1 MSKCINIRLEG
12 SGTEIQRPDWDFRGP
27 TSLVNW
33 LRSDLEAE
41 VSVSVRVLVTSE
53 DGAYLVVRYISH
65 GGVEVWCQG
74 WLLSSSLCGQMTYL
88 G

>member
-1 MSKCINIRLEG
+1 M
-12 SGTEIQRPDWDFRGP
+12 
-27 TSLVNW
+27 NW

-65 GGVEVWCQG
+65 GGVEV
-74 WLLSSSLCGQMTYL
+74 
-88 G
+88 